1 MNELVKLKQILF
13 SKQFICFLIIG
24 CINSLSGI
32 VFSWL
37 YSNILGPIIAFIPGY
52 ITGIVISYFLNTIFT
67 FKEAASIDKFIEF
80 SISTIPNFL
89 IQLITVFI
97 IANILGLNKLVAYI
111 LAAIIGVPVTFIILK
126 LFVFIKK

>member
-1 MNELVKLKQILF
+1 MDEIIKLKKIFL

-32 VFSWL
+32 VFSWV
-37 YSNILGPIIAFIPGY
+37 YSALMGPVVAFIPGY
-52 ITGIVISYFLNTIFT
+52 ISGIIISYILNSIFT
-67 FKEAASIDKFIEF
+67 FKESLSIEKFF
-80 SISTIPNFL
+80 KFGLSTMPNFI

-97 IANILGLNKLVAYI
+97 MVNVLGFHKLFGYA